1 MPFRNHNTGQSM
13 TKAFRSEIAGI
24 TSLVE
29 AATLAS
35 DARHTVAWCL
45 GQLPALYD
53 QFCQTYESR
62 YAEEILRLEQ
72 GVLGKLAETRC
83 SSVRQALLDRLRL
96 LHERFGLPALDFRL
110 PPALPRRSR
119 KAS

>member
-1 MPFRNHNTGQSM
+1 M
-13 TKAFRSEIAGI
+13 TEAFRAEVAGI

-29 AATLAS
+29 AASLAG
-35 DARHTVAWCL
+35 DVQDTVVWCL

-72 GVLGKLAETRC
+72 GVLGKLAETRR
-83 SSVRQALLDRLRL
+83 SSPVGDAVLDRLRL
-96 LHERFGLPALDFRL
+96 LHECFGLPGLGSRL
-110 PPALPRRSR
+110 PPALRPRSR
-119 KAS
+119 KAG